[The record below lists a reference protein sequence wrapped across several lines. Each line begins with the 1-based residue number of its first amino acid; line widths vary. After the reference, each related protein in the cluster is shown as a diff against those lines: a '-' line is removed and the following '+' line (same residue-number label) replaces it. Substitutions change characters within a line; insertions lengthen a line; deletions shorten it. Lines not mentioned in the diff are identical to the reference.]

1 MRNTYIMPFSL
12 VFLCTL
18 ATAQDSP
25 DTQTDALIARAASLE
40 LNTDAVPPPGDP
52 LEHHAS
58 GFAKV
63 LCSAVF
69 VSGLDPEFAA
79 ENIGYFTAP
88 YEERAKLK
96 WRVDHANKA
105 VHVTLP
111 GGEHSYSEVH
121 WRSRLSDTA

>member
-1 MRNTYIMPFSL
+1 MRNTYVVTFSL

-18 ATAQDSP
+18 AVAQDSL
-25 DTQTDALIARAASLE
+25 DTQTSALIARAASLE
-40 LNTDAVPPPGDP
+40 LNTDSVPPPGDP

-69 VSGLDPEFAA
+69 VTGLDPEFAA

-88 YEERAKLK
+88 YEERASMGKS
-96 WRVDHANKA
+96 
-105 VHVTLP
+105 VTATLM
-111 GGEHSYSEVH
+111 GLLIKEGVSGMLVK
-121 WRSRLSDTA
+121 R